1 MPLRAHPQ
9 IWPRFQ
15 VYAGCPPLAPPPT
28 EDFVPYNFLS
38 LAIPPGSCSRISSR
52 PLPHY
57 HGNSGSSLSPLN
69 RAGSSSRSICPHCN
83 YAESRLLSC
92 CPSLWNGLYL
102 WHRLFPRVVSNSF
115 YAHLKTFL
123 FGRAGIGSAPE

>member
-1 MPLRAHPQ
+1 MPHTSLGASPN
-9 IWPRFQ
+9 
-15 VYAGCPPLAPPPT
+15 LATFPGICWMCSTPT

-38 LAIPPGSCSRISSR
+38 LAVPPGSCSRLSSR

-57 HGNSGSSLSPLN
+57 HGNSRSSLSPLN

-92 CPSLWNGLYL
+92 WPLALEWAIFDLWRSDCSLGLYL
-102 WHRLFPRVVSNSF
+102 TPFTL
-115 YAHLKTFL
+115 
-123 FGRAGIGSAPE
+123 I